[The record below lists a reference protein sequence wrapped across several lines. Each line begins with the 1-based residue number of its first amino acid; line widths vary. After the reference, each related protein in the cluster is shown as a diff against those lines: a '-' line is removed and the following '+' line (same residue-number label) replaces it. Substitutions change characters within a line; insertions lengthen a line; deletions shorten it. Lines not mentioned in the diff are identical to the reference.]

1 MRPNVFHSAICTIAF
16 TFPMFALL
24 NSHGDVQKHYYQSIL
39 IPFVLISIGLQRS
52 ILDVSEI
59 LPAPVTQ
66 DFNVCILPFKPSK
79 NTEIIRRPQQASP
92 GILQMRKK
100 KFQVSGAFL
109 DEERHKARFC
119 FICKARTTT
128 K

>member
-66 DFNVCILPFKPSK
+66 DFN
-79 NTEIIRRPQQASP
+79 QASP

-100 KFQVSGAFL
+100 KLQVSGAFL